1 MNLVG
6 FFGALFATLLVCA
19 QAFIL
24 QELPLDR
31 SERTLRGGALHNRK
45 LLRSVRGFSGL
56 PRFRNSKRLDYE
68 YFELPEYAYLR

>member
-6 FFGALFATLLVCA
+6 FFGALFAALLVCA
-19 QAFIL
+19 HAFIL

-31 SERTLRGGALHNRK
+31 SERTVRTGPTYSRQ
-45 LLRSVRGFSGL
+45 LLRSARGFGGF

-68 YFELPEYAYLR
+68 YVELPEYAYSR